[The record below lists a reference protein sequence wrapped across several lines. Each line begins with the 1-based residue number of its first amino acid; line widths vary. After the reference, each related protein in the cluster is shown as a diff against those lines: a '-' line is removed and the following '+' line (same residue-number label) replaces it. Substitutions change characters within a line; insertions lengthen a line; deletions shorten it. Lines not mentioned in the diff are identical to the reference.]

1 MKALFVAGAA
11 LAPFLLTQSALAA
24 AANQPPMN
32 NFNSAFYT
40 CDGGEVFHIDYDSE
54 RPTKATVT
62 TSDNK
67 TYNLKR
73 TQAPNGIQFSD
84 DKAKFWTDG
93 TTATIEGAAK
103 PLKNC
108 KAKTS

>member
-11 LAPFLLTQSALAA
+11 LAPFLLTQSAMAA

-40 CDGGEVFHIDYDSE
+40 CDGGAAFHIDYDSE
-54 RPTKATVT
+54 RPKTATIT
-62 TSDNK
+62 TTDNK
-67 TYNLKR
+67 TYELKR
-73 TQAPNGIQFSD
+73 TQAPTGVQFSD

-93 TTATIEGAAK
+93 QAVTVEGTAAK
-103 PLKNC
+103 LQNC
-108 KAKTS
+108 KLKTG